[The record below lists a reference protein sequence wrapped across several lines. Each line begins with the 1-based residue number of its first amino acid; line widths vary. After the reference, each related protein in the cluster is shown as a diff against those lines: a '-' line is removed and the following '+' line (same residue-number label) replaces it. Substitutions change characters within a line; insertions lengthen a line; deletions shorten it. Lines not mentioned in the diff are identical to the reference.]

1 MALRAALIA
10 VAVLFS
16 GCGGIFFQP
25 SNRID
30 PRLDELKAPY
40 EVVKFKSGDGT
51 ELKGLFLPAKKL
63 PAKATVVQFHGNGEN
78 MTSHVLFCWW
88 LLAEGYNVFSFD
100 YRGYAGSQGSPSIKG
115 AVADGIAALEY
126 VKSRKDVDSGKLV
139 VLGQSLGGAIAPA
152 SLVLGSTEGVRA
164 VVLDSTFSSYRS
176 IARRKLGGIWL
187 TWPLQYP
194 LSLLFPDSRSP
205 RKNVGK
211 LGVPLLML
219 HGDADDVVPLAEGRA
234 LFAAAREPKEFWEI
248 PGGKHTDGL
257 TVFHREIREKLLS
270 WLDSK
275 MGSDSNR

>member
-1 MALRAALIA
+1 MALRAAVIA

-30 PRLDELKAPY
+30 PRLDEMKAAY

-51 ELKGLFLPAKKL
+51 ALKGLFLPAKKL
-63 PAKATVVQFHGNGEN
+63 PAKATIVQFHGNGEN

-100 YRGYAGSQGSPSIKG
+100 YRGYAGSEGSPSIKG
-115 AVADGIAALEY
+115 AVADGIAALDY
-126 VKSRKDVDSGKLV
+126 VRSRKDVDPSRLA

-152 SLVLGSTEGVRA
+152 ALVLGSTAGVRA
-164 VVLDSTFSSYRS
+164 VILDSTFSSYRS
-176 IARRKLGGIWL
+176 IARRKLGELWL

-205 RKNVGK
+205 RRYIAK

-219 HGDADDVVPLAEGRA
+219 HGDADDVVPLAEGKA
-234 LFAAAREPKEFWEI
+234 LFAAASEPKELWVI

-257 TVFHREIREKLLS
+257 TVFHREMREKLLD
-270 WLDSK
+270 WLDGK
-275 MGSDSNR
+275 LK